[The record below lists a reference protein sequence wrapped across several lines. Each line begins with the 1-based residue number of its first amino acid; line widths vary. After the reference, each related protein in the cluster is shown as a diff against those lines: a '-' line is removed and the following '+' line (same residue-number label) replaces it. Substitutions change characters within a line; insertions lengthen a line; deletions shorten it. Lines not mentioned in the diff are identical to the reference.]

1 MNRFNLKKISLV
13 TSLILVASVFV
24 GCNSSIKDDNS
35 GKGEI
40 TVSSTTTIVKK
51 EGESIKANL
60 GEETVNEDIG
70 ITVKNIYKMDLEDDE
85 YINLAIYVQI
95 TNKSKETNE
104 YSAID
109 NFGVREQGATTDNVD
124 MLGLSNSY
132 LYIKRNTNFNR
143 LSGAVAPNTM
153 LDGLVTIR
161 VPKDFQE
168 ATFVFY
174 PNVITSTGEIT
185 LTFTPDDLEDLPLS
199 E

>member
-143 LSGAVAPNTM
+143 LNGAVAPNTM

>member
-85 YINLAIYVQI
+85 YTNLAVYVQI
-95 TNKSKETNE
+95 TNKSKETND
-104 YSAID
+104 YSAIV

-124 MLGLSNSY
+124 LLGLSNSY

-143 LSGAVAPNTM
+143 LNGAVAPNTM

-174 PNVITSTGEIT
+174 PNVSTSTGEIT